1 MDGCAA
7 RVAARESGDERVN
20 LGIFSEKVR
29 DVSTSLDM
37 TTRVRFA
44 LLLAILA
51 SVAAAQESPTPPPSA
66 APEESPALSI
76 SSEESTTPP
85 PIPEQTP
92 SASSARSVRISFVPP
107 PLDGTISLGIYD
119 ANGKLVRVLN
129 QEAKLNEFA
138 IGADALVTQW
148 DGKNDEDAELPAGK
162 YHARGYLVGPIKVED
177 LGQSSAGAIENN
189 ATHNVK
195 VRLVPNP
202 LRNDKR
208 SIVDIGMGFDSD
220 GSYLKTSDDL
230 PLVTVSETPNL
241 IRAGITKKNENA
253 VDVWQDDGTA
263 VRQFRISNVDKMM
276 AFDCGEFEL
285 K

>member
-1 MDGCAA
+1 MSSEVETSRDATYDYLRGIRRLRCDLLRMTMRIHA
-7 RVAARESGDERVN
+7 GIL
-20 LGIFSEKVR
+20 LG
-29 DVSTSLDM
+29 
-37 TTRVRFA
+37 
-44 LLLAILA
+44 LACI
-51 SVAAAQESPTPPPSA
+51 SVAAAQESPTPAPSA
-66 APEESPALSI
+66 PPEESPGLSI
-76 SSEESTTPP
+76 SPEESTTPTP
-85 PIPEQTP
+85 VPEQTP

-119 ANGKLVRVLN
+119 KSGKLVRVLN
-129 QEAKLNEFA
+129 QESKLNEFT

-148 DGKNDEDAELPAGK
+148 DGKDDDGVDLPAGK
-162 YHARGYLVGPIKVED
+162 YHARGYLVGTVKVED
-177 LGQSSAGAIENN
+177 LGQSSGSAMDGAGGR
-189 ATHNVK
+189 NVK

-208 SIVDIGMGFDSD
+208 SIVDMSVGFDSD

-241 IRAGITKKNENA
+241 VRAGITKKNENA
-253 VDVWQDDGTA
+253 VDVWQDDGTV
-263 VRQFRISNVDKMM
+263 VRQFRISNVEKMM